1 MISVSTPSAVAEMV
15 HELLS
20 DVSTEELGAVRSDGQ
35 IQPVQRVNVPFEAKT
50 VRTVA
55 MLINKEAGWLSAELL
70 TSVEALKELTACCDF
85 LMLCPSSRAAL
96 SARCGLL
103 VLSAGPQTAATGGH
117 GGGEK
122 ANTSNLYHKCAHVDE
137 HISLPYQ
144 LRHRLA

>member
-1 MISVSTPSAVAEMV
+1 M
-15 HELLS
+15 LS
-20 DVSTEELGAVRSDGQ
+20 DVSTDELGALGSDT
-35 IQPVQRVNVPFEAKT
+35 IQPVQRINVPFEAKT

-55 MLINKEAGWLSAELL
+55 MLVNKEAGWLSAELL

-85 LMLCPSSRAAL
+85 LMLRPSSRAAL

-122 ANTSNLYHKCAHVDE
+122 ANTSNAPKV
-137 HISLPYQ
+137 
-144 LRHRLA
+144 RM